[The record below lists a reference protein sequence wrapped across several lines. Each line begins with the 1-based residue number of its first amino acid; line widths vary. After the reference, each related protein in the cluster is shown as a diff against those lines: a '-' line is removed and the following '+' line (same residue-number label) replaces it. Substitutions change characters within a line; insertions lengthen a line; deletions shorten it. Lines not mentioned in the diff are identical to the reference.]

1 VRRSLSEWAWTAV
14 ALFGRNWIT
23 LFGATL
29 TTVAAILIIAFFLM
43 GLLQLTDSPYIG
55 IMAFL
60 VMPGLFVFGL
70 LLIPLGLYWERKRG
84 GPAEEEESGRRYPLI
99 DFNKPRVR
107 RVAALVGALTLTN
120 LLIISLATY
129 EGVNY
134 MDSVEF
140 CGTVCHT
147 VMEPQ
152 HEAYVG
158 SPHSR
163 VKCVECHIGPGA
175 PWFVRSKLSGV
186 GQVFAVTFDTYAR
199 PIPVPVEN
207 LRPSRDTCEECHWPE
222 KFTGDRVR
230 VFTRY
235 GLDEVNTPY
244 KSVLLMHIGG
254 GSMPHTGGIHS
265 WHVDPNK
272 ETWYIAA
279 DDKREE
285 IVWIQV
291 REVDGTVTEYK
302 GPGFDMTPEQVAA
315 APKRMMDCIDC
326 HNRPTHIFRLP
337 DIAIDEALDAG
348 ALSASVPFVKR
359 AGIQVLREAQAA
371 HEVAPLVHRYYQENH
386 PDFYSSHRAEVERT
400 AAALASIHSRNVFP
414 RMNLTW
420 GTYPDHIGHEQ
431 AIGCFRCHTGEHAS
445 DNGRTIEQDCSSCHT
460 LLAHEE
466 HEPDILRQLQ
476 IQ

>member
-1 VRRSLSEWAWTAV
+1 VRRSFSEWAWAGV

-29 TTVAAILIIAFFLM
+29 TTIAAILIIAFFIM

-70 LLIPLGLYWERKRG
+70 LLIPVGLYWDRKM
-84 GPAEEEESGRRYPLI
+84 GPPHSDEEGRRYPLI

-107 RVAALVGALTLTN
+107 HLATLVGGLTLAN
-120 LLIISLATY
+120 LLIISLVTY

-147 VMEPQ
+147 VMEPE
-152 HEAYVG
+152 HVAYQG

-186 GQVFAVTFDTYAR
+186 GQTFAVTFNTYSR

-235 GLDEVNTPY
+235 GQDETNTPY
-244 KSVLLMHIGG
+244 KSVLLLHIGG
-254 GSMPHTGGIHS
+254 GNMAQLGGIHS
-265 WHVDPNK
+265 WHIDPRK
-272 ETWYIAA
+272 ETRYIAA

-285 IVWIQV
+285 IVWVEV
-291 REVDGTVTEYK
+291 READGSVTEYR

-315 APKRMMDCIDC
+315 APKRVMDCIDC
-326 HNRPTHIFRLP
+326 HNRPTHIFRPP
-337 DIAIDEALDAG
+337 DVAIDQALDAG
-348 ALSASVPFVKR
+348 TISTSVPFLKR
-359 AGIQVLREAQAA
+359 AGVQILRDAKTAP
-371 HEVAPLVHRYYQENH
+371 EVGPLVHQYYEENH
-386 PDFYSSHRAEVERT
+386 PDFYSTQRGEVEK
-400 AAALASIHSRNVFP
+400 AAAELTAIHSRNVFP
-414 RMNLTW
+414 RMNVTW

-431 AIGCFRCHTGEHAS
+431 AVGCFRCHSGEHSSA
-445 DNGRTIEQDCSSCHT
+445 DGRTIEQDCSSCHT

-466 HEPDILRQLQ
+466 QDPDILRQLQ
-476 IQ
+476 IR